1 MRECGRAGA
10 PASLG
15 SPKEVTKGGGGWQWA
30 SLPPTGEQQVAA
42 EADNPPHPFPCPP
55 QATSQG
61 FPNEKILRPS

>member
-1 MRECGRAGA
+1 MRECGRVGA

-15 SPKEVTKGGGGWQWA
+15 SPKEVTKGGGVAVGIG
-30 SLPPTGEQQVAA
+30 PPTGEQQVAA